1 MPEWW
6 TYGPED
12 FLLFSPRVYWRM
24 FELHNEAVW
33 PLQIVA
39 VLLGA
44 TILVWTIRPWPGS
57 DRVIWAVLSAAW
69 VLVAFGFLWTRY
81 ATINWAAA
89 YAVPLFAA
97 EALLLAWFG
106 TWRGDLHVAARS
118 AVPSIVGLAI
128 FLYALIGH
136 PFAAILAD
144 RPLRAAEI
152 VGIAPD
158 PTAMATVGL
167 LLLVTG
173 RAVTWAILAV
183 PLAWCIVSWA
193 TLRAMAAPEAWVPL
207 TAAGIAIAARLLPND
222 AQRRSP
228 A

>member
-6 TYGPED
+6 TYRLED

-24 FELHNEAVW
+24 FELHNQAVW
-33 PLQIVA
+33 PVQIVA

-44 TILVWTIRPWPGS
+44 AILVWTVRPRPGS
-57 DRVIWAVLSAAW
+57 DRVIWGVLSAAW

-89 YAVPLFAA
+89 YAVPLFGA

-136 PFAAILAD
+136 PFTAVLGS
-144 RPLRAAEI
+144 RPFQAAEI
-152 VGIAPD
+152 VGVTPD
-158 PTAMATVGL
+158 PTAMATLGL
-167 LLLVTG
+167 LLLVAG
-173 RAVTWAILAV
+173 GALTWALLAV
-183 PLAWCIVSWA
+183 PLVWCIVSWA
-193 TLRAMAAPEAWVPL
+193 TLRAMEAPEAWVPL
-207 TAAGIAIAARLLPND
+207 TAAGLAVAAKLVPD